1 MVKERREI
9 KEIIARYIGELD
21 KLGIEVSQVI
31 LYGSYA
37 NGKHSEYS
45 DIDVAVISPAFTK
58 LDIFERQ
65 EILSRAH
72 HKFHVPL
79 EPIGLTP
86 KQLEEKQGFVH
97 VIVESGITLF
107 KQTLSRDRAPIK
119 EVLLGQ
125 RFAAPPPGRRYTRK
139 NEVAAKE

>member
-1 MVKERREI
+1 VVKKRREI
-9 KEIIARYIGELD
+9 KEIIARYIGELG

-37 NGKHSEYS
+37 HGKPGEYS
-45 DIDVAVISPAFTK
+45 DIDVAVISPTFTK

-72 HKFHVPL
+72 HKFHVAL

-86 KQLEEKQGFVH
+86 KQLEEKQGLAH
-97 VIVESGITLF
+97 VIAESGITIFRQL
-107 KQTLSRDRAPIK
+107 
-119 EVLLGQ
+119 E
-125 RFAAPPPGRRYTRK
+125 
-139 NEVAAKE
+139 

>member
-1 MVKERREI
+1 VVKKRREI
-9 KEIIARYIGELD
+9 KEIIARYVGELD

-37 NGKHSEYS
+37 KGTQGEYS
-45 DIDVAVISPAFTK
+45 DIDVAVISPTFTK
-58 LDIFERQ
+58 VDIFERQ

-86 KQLEEKQGFVH
+86 KQLKEKQGFAH
-97 VIVESGITLF
+97 MIAESGITIF
-107 KQTLSRDRAPIK
+107 KQP
-119 EVLLGQ
+119 VG
-125 RFAAPPPGRRYTRK
+125 
-139 NEVAAKE
+139 

>member
-1 MVKERREI
+1 MVQKRQEI
-9 KEIIARYIGELD
+9 KKIISRYVDELD

-37 NGKHSEYS
+37 KGTQMEYS

-72 HKFHVPL
+72 HQFTEPI
-79 EPIGLTP
+79 EPIGFAP
-86 KQLEEKQGFVH
+86 EQLSAKQGFAREILENGVT
-97 VIVESGITLF
+97 IF
-107 KQTLSRDRAPIK
+107 
-119 EVLLGQ
+119 Q
-125 RFAAPPPGRRYTRK
+125 R
-139 NEVAAKE
+139 

>member
-1 MVKERREI
+1 VVKARREI

-45 DIDVAVISPAFTK
+45 DIDVAIISPSFTK

-86 KQLEEKQGFVH
+86 KQLEEKQGLAH

-107 KQTLSRDRAPIK
+107 KRDIRGSG
-119 EVLLGQ
+119 L
-125 RFAAPPPGRRYTRK
+125 
-139 NEVAAKE
+139 